1 MSLENFHVGHF
12 GFSGTKLKDL
22 GASEYTLVTVVVDD
36 SGSVHPY
43 IRDIEKC
50 LSTIVDSCKMSPRAD
65 NLLLRLVKFNSVTT
79 EVHGFKLL
87 SELSSYDN
95 SLNGGGITALFDA
108 TTNAISAMNAYGKTL
123 SSQDYSV
130 NGIVFVITDGEN
142 NVNNASVDDIKR
154 AINAGVNGENLE
166 SLVTILIGVGS
177 GISSYLADLQRDA
190 GFTQLEMMQN
200 LNSKSLAKLAQFV
213 SRSISSQSQA
223 LGTGQPSKSLSF

>member
-1 MSLENFHVGHF
+1 MLENFKVGHF

-50 LSTIVDSCKMSPRAD
+50 LSTIIESCAMSPRAD

-87 SELSSYDN
+87 SELSKYDN
-95 SLNGGGITALFDA
+95 ILNGGGITALFDA
-108 TTNAISAMNAYGKTL
+108 TTNAIGAMNVYGKRLTE
-123 SSQDYSV
+123 QDYTV
-130 NGIVFVITDGEN
+130 NGIVFIITDGEN
-142 NVNNASVDDIKR
+142 NVDNATLTDVKR
-154 AINAGVNGENLE
+154 VISESVNGENLE
-166 SLVTILIGVGS
+166 SIVSVLIGVGNS
-177 GISSYLADLQRDA
+177 LSTYLSNMKDEAGI
-190 GFTQLEMMQN
+190 TQLEMMNNITQ
-200 LNSKSLAKLAQFV
+200 KSLAKLAQFI

-223 LGTGQPSKSLSF
+223 LGTGQPSQTLSF

>member
-154 AINAGVNGENLE
+154 AINDGVNGENLE
-166 SLVTILIGVGS
+166 SLVTILIGVGA